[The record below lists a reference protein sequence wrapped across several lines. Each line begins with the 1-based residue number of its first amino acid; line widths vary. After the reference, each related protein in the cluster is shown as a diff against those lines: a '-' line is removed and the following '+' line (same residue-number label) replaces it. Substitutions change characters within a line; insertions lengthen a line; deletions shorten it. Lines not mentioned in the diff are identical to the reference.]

1 MSTMLCF
8 RFSCWLA
15 STMSA
20 SVYQLRGPNTAAF
33 SPYFGYNAAGV
44 GYPGVGMGYGGV
56 GVGCGDYEE
65 TYGSCAY
72 ETQHQQQVR
81 LSELISVFPWSIL
94 YWNHARGPLRV
105 QYVLIWYCNLKCLF
119 TYKFLVQLWR
129 YWIYNHRDCGS
140 SPIDSENRH
149 W

>member
-1 MSTMLCF
+1 
-8 RFSCWLA
+8 
-15 STMSA
+15 MSA

-72 ETQHQQQVR
+72 ETQHQQQYVR
-81 LSELISVFPWSIL
+81 TEDFLRHPNNEHVASWRELG
-94 YWNHARGPLRV
+94 RGVLFEGGEVRKQVPCICQVGFVIRRPGFGLRE
-105 QYVLIWYCNLKCLF
+105 I
-119 TYKFLVQLWR
+119 
-129 YWIYNHRDCGS
+129 
-140 SPIDSENRH
+140 
-149 W
+149 